1 MSPTCQHASNWTW
14 NTPARTVMGDVYRG
28 FVDLAHNGM
37 ALTGMM
43 LAIVTITLSARADL
57 RQEGERQLLT
67 WLQERLGN
75 RILPGISFENKWN
88 SINLHG

>member
-1 MSPTCQHASNWTW
+1 
-14 NTPARTVMGDVYRG
+14 MGDVYRES

-57 RQEGERQLLT
+57 RQR
-67 WLQERLGN
+67 
-75 RILPGISFENKWN
+75 
-88 SINLHG
+88 